1 MSKDPE
7 DTGAATTDGAAAGGA
22 AAGGAAAGAV
32 LETAEMGTHPLDAVK
47 ARRPARTTATRQ
59 KLFDASMALI
69 GERGAANVTVDEIA
83 AAAGVSKGTVYYN
96 FGSKSELIAQLL
108 RHGVDILKARL
119 LGAADAGKHRSG
131 RPRKA
136 NKTGGAEAGRS
147 VSPVGDPSV
156 SAGDPLVAMEA
167 MIGQAMDFM
176 AEYPSFARL
185 WVSENWRIP
194 SEWQGTFAVLRGEL
208 LEVVGQAVDNVA
220 KTYPVD
226 ESVPRGSLE
235 TAIFGACFVV
245 GLDRQT
251 YNPERTRDQS
261 VAAIM
266 AIMRGYVLK
275 DAPPRG

>member
-1 MSKDPE
+1 MD
-7 DTGAATTDGAAAGGA
+7 
-22 AAGGAAAGAV
+22 
-32 LETAEMGTHPLDAVK
+32 
-47 ARRPARTTATRQ
+47 
-59 KLFDASMALI
+59 LI
-69 GERGAANVTVDEIA
+69 GERGAAGVTVDEIA

-119 LGAADAGKHRSG
+119 LGAPEEAVQPQGQPAGAAFRAS
-131 RPRKA
+131 
-136 NKTGGAEAGRS
+136 
-147 VSPVGDPSV
+147 
-156 SAGDPLVAMEA
+156 DPLLAMEE
-167 MIGQAMDFM
+167 MIGQALDFM

-208 LEVVGQAVDNVA
+208 LAVIGEAVEKVAQA
-220 KTYPVD
+220 YPVD
-226 ESVPRGSLE
+226 LSVSRGSLE

-251 YNPERTRDQS
+251 YHPERTRDQS

-275 DAPPRG
+275 QPPAQG

>member
-1 MSKDPE
+1 MTAEP
-7 DTGAATTDGAAAGGA
+7 
-22 AAGGAAAGAV
+22 AGAV
-32 LETAEMGTHPLDAVK
+32 KTL
-47 ARRPARTTATRQ
+47 RPARTAATRQ
-59 KLFDASMALI
+59 KLFDASMELI
-69 GERGAANVTVDEIA
+69 GERGAAGVTVDEIA

-119 LGAADAGKHRSG
+119 QDSIEPGPPGQDADEVRGITAAGSR
-131 RPRKA
+131 
-136 NKTGGAEAGRS
+136 
-147 VSPVGDPSV
+147 
-156 SAGDPLVAMEA
+156 DPLLAMEA
-167 MIGQAMDFM
+167 MIGQALDFM

-185 WVSENWRIP
+185 WVSENWRTP

-208 LEVVGQAVDNVA
+208 LAVIGAAVEKVAQA
-220 KTYPVD
+220 YPVD
-226 ESVPRGSLE
+226 STVSRGSLE

-266 AIMRGYVLK
+266 AFMRGYVRQR
-275 DAPPRG
+275 PGPRG

>member
-1 MSKDPE
+1 M
-7 DTGAATTDGAAAGGA
+7 TTEPTSAGKG
-22 AAGGAAAGAV
+22 
-32 LETAEMGTHPLDAVK
+32 L
-47 ARRPARTTATRQ
+47 RPGRTNATRQ
-59 KLFDASMALI
+59 KLFDASMELI
-69 GERGAANVTVDEIA
+69 GERGAASVTVDEIA

-119 LGAADAGKHRSG
+119 LEAADSAGKDS
-131 RPRKA
+131 
-136 NKTGGAEAGRS
+136 
-147 VSPVGDPSV
+147 
-156 SAGDPLVAMEA
+156 DPLLAMEA

-194 SEWQGTFAVLRGEL
+194 SEWQGTFSVLRGEL
-208 LEVVGQAVDNVA
+208 LEVIGQAVEKVA
-220 KTYPVD
+220 EAYPVD
-226 ESVPRGSLE
+226 ESVSRGSLE

-266 AIMRGYVLK
+266 ASMRGYVLK
-275 DAPPRG
+275 DTAPRG

>member
-1 MSKDPE
+1 MTMEPSR
-7 DTGAATTDGAAAGGA
+7 AAKS
-22 AAGGAAAGAV
+22 
-32 LETAEMGTHPLDAVK
+32 L
-47 ARRPARTTATRQ
+47 RPARTTATRQ
-59 KLFDASMALI
+59 KLFDASMELI
-69 GERGAANVTVDEIA
+69 GERGAAGVTVDEIA

-119 LGAADAGKHRSG
+119 MGTPEQGADRPKSLDGAGGVQAS
-131 RPRKA
+131 
-136 NKTGGAEAGRS
+136 
-147 VSPVGDPSV
+147 
-156 SAGDPLVAMEA
+156 DPLLAMEA
-167 MIGQAMDFM
+167 MIGQALDFM

-208 LEVVGQAVDNVA
+208 LAVIGEAVEKVAQA
-220 KTYPVD
+220 YPVD
-226 ESVPRGSLE
+226 SSISRGSLE

-251 YNPERTRDQS
+251 YHPERTRDQS

-275 DAPPRG
+275 QPPAQG

>member
-1 MSKDPE
+1 MTPE
-7 DTGAATTDGAAAGGA
+7 PAGAAKT
-22 AAGGAAAGAV
+22 
-32 LETAEMGTHPLDAVK
+32 L
-47 ARRPARTTATRQ
+47 RPARTTATRQ
-59 KLFDASMALI
+59 KLFDASMELI
-69 GERGAANVTVDEIA
+69 GERGAAGVTVDEIA

-119 LGAADAGKHRSG
+119 QASTEPGPPGQDAGEVRDMTAARS
-131 RPRKA
+131 A
-136 NKTGGAEAGRS
+136 
-147 VSPVGDPSV
+147 
-156 SAGDPLVAMEA
+156 DPLLAMEA
-167 MIGQAMDFM
+167 MIGQALDFM

-185 WVSENWRIP
+185 WVSENWRTP

-208 LEVVGQAVDNVA
+208 LAVIGAAVEEVALA
-220 KTYPVD
+220 YPVD
-226 ESVPRGSLE
+226 STVSRGSLE

-266 AIMRGYVLK
+266 AIMRGYVLQRP
-275 DAPPRG
+275 DPQG

>member
-1 MSKDPE
+1 MTS
-7 DTGAATTDGAAAGGA
+7 GAPAPKGSAPKGSAPKGQ
-22 AAGGAAAGAV
+22 
-32 LETAEMGTHPLDAVK
+32 
-47 ARRPARTTATRQ
+47 RPARTTATRQ
-59 KLFDASMALI
+59 KLFDASMELI

-119 LGAADAGKHRSG
+119 VGAAADGT
-131 RPRKA
+131 
-136 NKTGGAEAGRS
+136 TGPGTIK
-147 VSPVGDPSV
+147 
-156 SAGDPLVAMEA
+156 DPLLAMES

-185 WVSENWRIP
+185 WVSENWRTP
-194 SEWQGTFAVLRGEL
+194 SEWQGTFTVLRGEL
-208 LEVVGQAVDNVA
+208 LAVIGQAVENVA
-220 KTYPVD
+220 KAYPVD
-226 ESVPRGSLE
+226 GSVSRGSLE

-266 AIMRGYVLK
+266 AIMRGYVL
-275 DAPPRG
+275 PPAVPQE

>member
-1 MSKDPE
+1 M
-7 DTGAATTDGAAAGGA
+7 TTEPQ
-22 AAGGAAAGAV
+22 AGA
-32 LETAEMGTHPLDAVK
+32 K
-47 ARRPARTTATRQ
+47 ALRPARTNATRQ
-59 KLFDASMALI
+59 KLFDASMELI

-119 LGAADAGKHRSG
+119 LDAADG
-131 RPRKA
+131 RD
-136 NKTGGAEAGRS
+136 GR
-147 VSPVGDPSV
+147 
-156 SAGDPLVAMEA
+156 DPLLAMEA

-194 SEWQGTFAVLRGEL
+194 SEWQGTFSVLRGEL
-208 LEVVGQAVDNVA
+208 LEVIAQAVESVA
-220 KTYPVD
+220 AAYPVD
-226 ESVPRGSLE
+226 DSVSRGSLE

-275 DAPPRG
+275 EAAPRG

>member
-1 MSKDPE
+1 M
-7 DTGAATTDGAAAGGA
+7 TTEPT
-22 AAGGAAAGAV
+22 AGAKG
-32 LETAEMGTHPLDAVK
+32 L
-47 ARRPARTTATRQ
+47 RPARTNATRQ
-59 KLFDASMALI
+59 KLFDASMELI
-69 GERGAANVTVDEIA
+69 GERGAAGVTVDEIA

-119 LGAADAGKHRSG
+119 LQAADVAGTG
-131 RPRKA
+131 R
-136 NKTGGAEAGRS
+136 
-147 VSPVGDPSV
+147 
-156 SAGDPLVAMEA
+156 DPLEAMEA

-194 SEWQGTFAVLRGEL
+194 SEWQGTFSVLRAEL
-208 LEVVGQAVDNVA
+208 LEVVGQAVRNVA
-220 KTYPVD
+220 NTYPVD
-226 ESVPRGSLE
+226 DSVSRGSLE

-266 AIMRGYVLK
+266 AIMRGYVLREP
-275 DAPPRG
+275 APRG